1 MGPSG
6 ILLSSKE
13 AKIGKPSYMLLSQLP
28 SQSGCILM
36 WVVAVTLDRL
46 HHATLWE
53 DMFPTLPS
61 LLLPALGQ
69 LSVGSALGF

>member
-1 MGPSG
+1 
-6 ILLSSKE
+6 
-13 AKIGKPSYMLLSQLP
+13 
-28 SQSGCILM
+28 M